1 MFGNC
6 TYSVDYNSN
15 TELMEDIHMQNLASF
30 IEYENGKKQ
39 NTHVFMRMQM
49 DNGKIEEIDLFA
61 NDKVRKYKTRLDDS
75 IREGGK
81 GSVAKK
87 KMRIELINAF
97 EALLKVS
104 GLHIA

>member
-1 MFGNC
+1 
-6 TYSVDYNSN
+6 
-15 TELMEDIHMQNLASF
+15 MQNLASF
-30 IEYENGKKQ
+30 IEYTDRNKQ

-75 IREGGK
+75 ISEGGK

-87 KMRIELINAF
+87 KMRIELINTF
-97 EALLKVS
+97 EALLKAS